1 MSLSPDAILALAS
14 CHGLALASP
23 TLQLDESG
31 LDFQVAIAQRWS
43 NQAPKLRLTWSLG
56 FPSSLGREA
65 GGEGAKLWFST
76 WAWL

>member
-31 LDFQVAIAQRWS
+31 LDFQVAIAQR
-43 NQAPKLRLTWSLG
+43 
-56 FPSSLGREA
+56 
-65 GGEGAKLWFST
+65 
-76 WAWL
+76 